1 MTNIVFDIN
10 KTGNPVNKVWNF
22 GYNTCQAPLL
32 LRQDL
37 PQQIKMAKEA
47 GFRYLRFHN
56 IFSDKVGIYNENDAG
71 EPVYNFDNF
80 DKIFDKLIQNG
91 MLPFME
97 ISFCPEALKVSEKTI
112 MFYKASTSIPA
123 SYEKWTGLIKEMISH
138 AIERYGVSC
147 VRKWY
152 FEVWNEP
159 DLIFFDG
166 NMEDYFDLYDYTVL
180 AIKSVEPSLRVGGPA
195 TSKCAW
201 ISEFIDHVEKGSE
214 ISGFKPL
221 PCDFIATHAYPSD
234 LPFYTKAHGDVKLQK
249 SDVLTKMFTE
259 VKEKIESSSLK
270 GTPLIMG
277 EWNSSAGPLAF
288 NHDEKNNAAFIV
300 KTLNELKNVI
310 DGSLYWNLS
319 DIFEEFGFQYLPFHG
334 GYGLFTVNNIPKSSY
349 NAFKFLSLI
358 DGEELK
364 DENGVFVNDSRS
376 YLASY
381 DKKGQVI
388 NILIYHYIEPDSQT
402 TEAWNVNIVIE
413 GIQPETVSYKS
424 YGINDNTG
432 SAYEHW
438 RGLGSPEY
446 LTPETML
453 YLSEKSKPEE
463 DTQILFKDRKSG
475 TYTLNETLHPG
486 DVKLIQIFNL

>member
-1 MTNIVFDIN
+1 
-10 KTGNPVNKVWNF
+10 
-22 GYNTCQAPLL
+22 
-32 LRQDL
+32 
-37 PQQIKMAKEA
+37 
-47 GFRYLRFHN
+47 
-56 IFSDKVGIYNENDAG
+56 
-71 EPVYNFDNF
+71 
-80 DKIFDKLIQNG
+80 
-91 MLPFME
+91 
-97 ISFCPEALKVSEKTI
+97 
-112 MFYKASTSIPA
+112 
-123 SYEKWTGLIKEMISH
+123 
-138 AIERYGVSC
+138 
-147 VRKWY
+147 
-152 FEVWNEP
+152 
-159 DLIFFDG
+159 
-166 NMEDYFDLYDYTVL
+166 
-180 AIKSVEPSLRVGGPA
+180 
-195 TSKCAW
+195 
-201 ISEFIDHVEKGSE
+201 
-214 ISGFKPL
+214 
-221 PCDFIATHAYPSD
+221 
-234 LPFYTKAHGDVKLQK
+234 
-249 SDVLTKMFTE
+249 
-259 VKEKIESSSLK
+259 
-270 GTPLIMG
+270 MG